1 MKKLMAFLCSVLAVL
16 FMNVALLGTA
26 EAARVAVI
34 PIDVDV
40 KVERAGDF
48 NSYYWDMLIDRF
60 RYPDYELLDDDK
72 VAAVVPETGLKT
84 FEKAALSAV
93 AEKVSAEIVV
103 AMRITDVQEIPK
115 SFMREPMVHKSF
127 MREPMV
133 QCIMSGEFAS
143 FNRLTGN
150 YYYKKINYSKDIH
163 EIWTVRN
170 DWQQE
175 VFADYLR
182 RGINRTLED
191 KRNK

>member
-16 FMNVALLGTA
+16 FMNVALQGTA

-84 FEKAALSAV
+84 FDKAALSAV

-115 SFMREPMVHKSF
+115 SFLREPMV
-127 MREPMV
+127 E
-133 QCIMSGEFAS
+133 CIMNGEFAS
-143 FNRLTGN
+143 FNRLTDK
-150 YYYKKINYSKDIH
+150 YYYKKINYTKDIH

-170 DWQQE
+170 DWQQD

-191 KRNK
+191 KRKK

>member
-34 PIDVDV
+34 
-40 KVERAGDF
+40 
-48 NSYYWDMLIDRF
+48 
-60 RYPDYELLDDDK
+60 YPDYELLDDDK

-103 AMRITDVQEIPK
+103 AMRITDVQEIP
-115 SFMREPMVHKSF
+115 KSF

-191 KRNK
+191 KGKK

>member
-16 FMNVALLGTA
+16 FMNVALQGTA
-26 EAARVAVI
+26 EAAHVAVI

-72 VAAVVPETGLKT
+72 VAAVVPETGLKA
-84 FEKAALSAV
+84 FDKASLSAV

-115 SFMREPMVHKSF
+115 SFLREPMV
-127 MREPMV
+127 E
-133 QCIMSGEFAS
+133 CIMSGEFAS
-143 FNRLTGN
+143 FNRLTDK
-150 YYYKKINYSKDIH
+150 YYYKKINYTKDIH

-170 DWQQE
+170 DWQQN

>member
-1 MKKLMAFLCSVLAVL
+1 MKKLFTFIIAVMAVL

-26 EAARVAVI
+26 EAAHVAVI

-48 NSYYWDMLIDRF
+48 NSYYWDMLVDRF

-84 FEKAALSAV
+84 FDKTSLSAV

-115 SFMREPMVHKSF
+115 SFLREPMV
-127 MREPMV
+127 E
-133 QCIMSGEFAS
+133 CIMSGEFAS

-191 KRNK
+191 KRYK

>member
-26 EAARVAVI
+26 EAAHVAVI

-93 AEKVSAEIVV
+93 AEKVPAEIVV
-103 AMRITDVQEIPK
+103 AMRITDVQEIP
-115 SFMREPMVHKSF
+115 KSF

-191 KRNK
+191 KGKK

>member
-26 EAARVAVI
+26 EAFSVAVI

-40 KVERAGDF
+40 DKVKRAGDF

-93 AEKVSAEIVV
+93 AEKVPAEIVV

-115 SFMREPMVHKSF
+115 SFLREPMV
-127 MREPMV
+127 ECV
-133 QCIMSGEFAS
+133 MSGEFAS
-143 FNRLTGN
+143 FNRLTGK

-163 EIWTVRN
+163 EVWTVRN
-170 DWQQE
+170 AWQQD

-182 RGINRTLED
+182 RGINRTIED